1 LVVEKETAFL
11 VVPTAADKMAQPR
24 RLVSVVKLN
33 VLPPTPAGTLTVE
46 GTWNEELVEARLI
59 TVGTETTLP
68 SDTVQL
74 PEPAGISTSG
84 EHVRVESTPGK
95 ASVTAAVLEPVPEV
109 AVTVAD
115 CGPANAPVTAE
126 NVAEVKFCG
135 TVKDAGTLRAALL
148 LTIEITAPPAGAARS
163 IATVQTAEEFWSR
176 QVGKHCREDMAGGA
190 IREIPTDFDEPF
202 SDAVTVAV

>member
-1 LVVEKETAFL
+1 
-11 VVPTAADKMAQPR
+11 
-24 RLVSVVKLN
+24 
-33 VLPPTPAGTLTVE
+33 
-46 GTWNEELVEARLI
+46 LVEARLI

-115 CGPANAPVTAE
+115 CGPVNAPATAE

-148 LTIEITAPPAGAARS
+148 LTIEITAPPAGAAWS

-176 QVGKHCREDMAGGA
+176 QAGKHCREDMAGGT